1 MIRALKRLWLIR
13 RALFSERMFV
23 VWETETEYHQV
34 MSPREM
40 TVKEVAS
47 YREVCDSIFSGV
59 LNVHDANKLINE
71 PREK

>member
-23 VWETETEYHQV
+23 VWETETEYRNA

-40 TVKEVAS
+40 TVKEVTN
-47 YREVCDSIFSGV
+47 YRGLCDSIFSGV
-59 LNVHDANKLINE
+59 LNVHDAKQLINE